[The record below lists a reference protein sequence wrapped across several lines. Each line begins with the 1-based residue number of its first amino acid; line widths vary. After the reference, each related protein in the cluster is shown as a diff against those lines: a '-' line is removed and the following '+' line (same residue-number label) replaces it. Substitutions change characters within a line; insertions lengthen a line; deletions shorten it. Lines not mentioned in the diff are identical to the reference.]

1 MSTKNGQYEIN
12 INEPQKNLT
21 NVSDLNST
29 SIATEEQS
37 IIKNENKKKGLRSA
51 RIYDL
56 DKFKNDKTL
65 KDNLSAGCKYLAKK
79 TRSLKKASFY
89 KNFLLSKFPIIAM
102 FLSYKFKSYLLP
114 DIISGVT
121 GTLIFRTN
129 FFKNLINLNFFFQ
142 LV

>member
-1 MSTKNGQYEIN
+1 MSNKNGKYEIN
-12 INEPQKNLT
+12 INEPHQKNLT

-37 IIKNENKKKGLRSA
+37 IIKNEHIKKGLRSA

-65 KDNLSAGCKYLAKK
+65 KDNLNAGCKYLAKK
-79 TRSLKKASFY
+79 TRYLKKASFY

-114 DIISGVT
+114 DLISGVT
-121 GTLIFRTN
+121 GT
-129 FFKNLINLNFFFQ
+129 
-142 LV
+142 